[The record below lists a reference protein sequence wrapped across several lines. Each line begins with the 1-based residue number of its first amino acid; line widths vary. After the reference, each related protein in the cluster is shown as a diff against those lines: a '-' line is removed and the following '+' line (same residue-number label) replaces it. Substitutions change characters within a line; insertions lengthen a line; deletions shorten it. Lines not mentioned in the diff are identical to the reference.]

1 MSGND
6 YGSAATGSSLFPSD
20 DGLSKVSEFLVDNAG
35 KELSSSGMQYLVFLE
50 ANGSRDLADRIMG
63 RKRYMSSTA
72 DMLKTIEKLSP
83 AQTMRDQMEY
93 SAKLRQDS
101 MK

>member
-1 MSGND
+1 MADNE
-6 YGSAATGSSLFPSD
+6 YGSAASGGSLFPSD
-20 DGLSKVSEFLVDNAG
+20 DGLSKVSEFLVENAG
-35 KELSSSGMQYLVFLE
+35 KELSSAGMQFLVFLE
-50 ANGSRDLADRIMG
+50 SNGSRDLADRVMG
-63 RKRYMSSTA
+63 RKRYMTSTG

-93 SAKLRQDS
+93 ASKLRQDS